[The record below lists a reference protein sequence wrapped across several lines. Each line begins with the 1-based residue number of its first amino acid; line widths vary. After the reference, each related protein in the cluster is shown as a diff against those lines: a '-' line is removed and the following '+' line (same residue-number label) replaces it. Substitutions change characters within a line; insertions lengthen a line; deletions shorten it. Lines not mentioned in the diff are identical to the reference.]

1 MSGST
6 RHQRRPEDG
15 DRVYPSQLHRPKGRH
30 QRPPHRVLRR
40 PPEPQP
46 ELQESGKNRALLK
59 FWENCVYEIEMLKMG
74 VEVGRA
80 FQIR

>member
-1 MSGST
+1 MSVACYCVLLLSLYLFLSGST

-15 DRVYPSQLHRPKGRH
+15 DRVDPSQLHRPKGRH

-46 ELQESGKNRALLK
+46 ELQESGK
-59 FWENCVYEIEMLKMG
+59 IEHPSNSGKIH
-74 VEVGRA
+74 VRN
-80 FQIR
+80 